1 MLLRWTIG
9 LSVLCLLYACDTTVQ
24 TERTPLAQVGPST
37 LYQDDLP
44 DWVSTSDN
52 KAALKQ
58 SYINQWIRKK
68 TMVNAA
74 EDYLGDDIN
83 IDQLLQDYKESLLMI
98 NLEQELVKQKMDT
111 FVTNMQVS
119 QYYTEHND
127 DFRLKEEAVKVI
139 YIQCQDS
146 ITIEAIDE
154 VWDKTT
160 IEKNLANI
168 DLSPCKPL
176 WLDNRAFVHKSSVSS
191 TLPDGINKKIKWQ
204 SDRTYNFTVDS
215 ISYFLKIDEVLK
227 PREEAPLSL
236 VKENIIKLI
245 LHDRKMKLIKDYE
258 DNLIEEGIKSKY
270 ITLYNTQ

>member
-1 MLLRWTIG
+1 MILRWTIG
-9 LSVLCLLYACDTTVQ
+9 VYILCLICGCDTSVQ
-24 TERTPLAQVGPST
+24 ADRTPLAQVGSST
-37 LYQDDLP
+37 LYIDELP
-44 DWVSTSDN
+44 DWVSSSDD
-52 KAALKQ
+52 KTALKQ
-58 SYINQWIRKK
+58 GYINQWIRKK

-74 EDYLGDDIN
+74 EDYLGDDLN

-119 QYYTEHND
+119 QYYSEHSD
-127 DFRLKEEAVKVI
+127 DYLLKEEAIKVI

-146 ITIEAIDE
+146 TTIEAIDA
-154 VWDKTT
+154 VWEKTS

-168 DLSPCKPL
+168 DLSPCNPL
-176 WLDNRAFVHKSSVSS
+176 WLDNSSFVHKSRVSS

-204 SDRTYNFTVDS
+204 SDRTYNFTVDNT
-215 ISYFLKIDEVLK
+215 SYFLKIDEVLK

>member
-1 MLLRWTIG
+1 
-9 LSVLCLLYACDTTVQ
+9 VQ
-24 TERTPLAQVGPST
+24 ADRTPLAQVGSST
-37 LYQDDLP
+37 LYIDELP
-44 DWVSTSDN
+44 DWVSSSDD
-52 KAALKQ
+52 KTALKQ
-58 SYINQWIRKK
+58 GYINQWIRKK

-74 EDYLGDDIN
+74 EDYLGDDLN

-119 QYYTEHND
+119 QYYSEHSD
-127 DFRLKEEAVKVI
+127 DYLLKEEAIKVI

-146 ITIEAIDE
+146 TTIEAIDA
-154 VWDKTT
+154 VWEKTS

-168 DLSPCKPL
+168 DLSPCNPL
-176 WLDNRAFVHKSSVSS
+176 WLDNSSFVHKSSVSS

-204 SDRTYNFTVDS
+204 SDRTYNFTVDNT
-215 ISYFLKIDEVLK
+215 SYFLKIDEVLK

>member
-1 MLLRWTIG
+1 MSYPWTIG
-9 LSVLCLLYACDTTVQ
+9 LSILCLLCSCGTSVTTD
-24 TERTPLAQVGPST
+24 RTPVAKVGSST
-37 LYQDDLP
+37 LYVDELP
-44 DWVSTSDN
+44 DWVSISND
-52 KAALKQ
+52 KAALQQ

-74 EDYLGDDIN
+74 EDFLGNDLN
-83 IDQLLQDYKESLLMI
+83 IDQLLEDYKESLLMI

-119 QYYTEHND
+119 QYYAEHSD
-127 DFRLKEEAVKVI
+127 DYLLKEEAIKVI

-146 ITIEAIDE
+146 TTIDAIDAIWKKKNME
-154 VWDKTT
+154 
-160 IEKNLANI
+160 EKLANI
-168 DLSPCKPL
+168 ALSACNPL
-176 WLDNRAFVHKSSVSS
+176 WLDNRTFVHKSSVSS
-191 TLPDGINKKIKWQ
+191 TLPDAINKKIKWQ

-245 LHDRKMKLIKDYE
+245 LHDRKMKLIKQYE